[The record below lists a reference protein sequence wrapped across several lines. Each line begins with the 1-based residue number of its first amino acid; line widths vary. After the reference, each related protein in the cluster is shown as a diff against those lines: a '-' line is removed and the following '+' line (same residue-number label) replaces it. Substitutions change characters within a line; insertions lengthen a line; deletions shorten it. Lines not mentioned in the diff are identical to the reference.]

1 MGRLLLTV
9 LSAAS
14 VLCLGSAAHP
24 AASGKEG
31 KGEGRDGHFL
41 LCTAAVNGK
50 THILTARLL
59 YEWVCSIV
67 VCSQVWMEKE
77 QIYLYVNVLFP

>member
-31 KGEGRDGHFL
+31 KGEDRDGHFL
-41 LCTAAVNGK
+41 LCTAAVNEKKNIFSQRVFCTNGFVSF
-50 THILTARLL
+50 LFVARF
-59 YEWVCSIV
+59 
-67 VCSQVWMEKE
+67 WMGKE
-77 QIYLYVNVLFP
+77 QIYL